1 MNFRLFALILTLAA
15 APLLAQGQKAPAM
28 SDPKYGDAAAI
39 RALPTAKLNALLADA
54 QATPY
59 AKAKACARLAVIG
72 DAASVAAI
80 APLLEDNNLSIYART
95 ALEQIPGDAATQ
107 ALIAA
112 LPKLGGN
119 NLIGAINSLGVRH
132 DPKAVDAL
140 SKLVTAHNPETAKA
154 ASIALALIRRPL

>member
-1 MNFRLFALILTLAA
+1 MNFRLFALILTLAS

-39 RALPTAKLNALLADA
+39 RALPAAKLNALLADA

-80 APLLEDNNLSIYART
+80 A
-95 ALEQIPGDAATQ
+95 
-107 ALIAA
+107 
-112 LPKLGGN
+112 
-119 NLIGAINSLGVRH
+119 
-132 DPKAVDAL
+132 
-140 SKLVTAHNPETAKA
+140 
-154 ASIALALIRRPL
+154 